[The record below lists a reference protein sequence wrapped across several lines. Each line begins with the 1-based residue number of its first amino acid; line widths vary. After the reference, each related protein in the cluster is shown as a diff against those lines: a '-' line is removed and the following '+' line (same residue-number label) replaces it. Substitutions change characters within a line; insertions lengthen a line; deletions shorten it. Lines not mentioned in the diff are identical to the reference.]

1 MRGGF
6 AKGLIVGS
14 IIGASMGMMMDNGNM
29 SKNRKRMARNGRNI
43 VRSSSDLISDVVR
56 LFR

>member
-29 SKNRKRMARNGRNI
+29 NKNRKRMARNGRNI

>member
-29 SKNRKRMARNGRNI
+29 SKNRKRMAKNGRNF
-43 VRSSSDLISDVVR
+43 VRSSSDLINDVVR